1 MSNLKNLNKAPETRV
16 LIAAGKGMVRRTG
29 VSGFISQNRI
39 CVFCGLGL
47 FRKERDKYKLS
58 LMNTNFFISLRF
70 QHKGI
75 LPVVLINIVFV
86 VGF

>member
-1 MSNLKNLNKAPETRV
+1 MQLEEGWLEGLELVALFLK
-16 LIAAGKGMVRRTG
+16 TG
-29 VSGFISQNRI
+29 I

-58 LMNTNFFISLRF
+58 LMNRNFFISLRF

-75 LPVVLINIVFV
+75 LPVVLTNIVFV